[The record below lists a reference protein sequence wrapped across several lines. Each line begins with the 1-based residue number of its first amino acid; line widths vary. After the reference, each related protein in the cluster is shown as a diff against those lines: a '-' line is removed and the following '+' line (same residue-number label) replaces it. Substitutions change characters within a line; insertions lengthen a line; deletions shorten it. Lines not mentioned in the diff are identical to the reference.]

1 VSQVYTCCEQ
11 VEDAQVANPAPKR
24 ELPLPL
30 DVWDWNAGMDSSVNN
45 DSFPQQQHDAW
56 LGDSDCAADAFV
68 PNDAALL
75 LMQMGAHPLTPT
87 NTGTLDKAVVSEPGS
102 TSMGR
107 MNSAVMM
114 DNAATSAFSD
124 TATSAFSDTGSG
136 AFFSA
141 ATGATGAFNDTAAGA
156 FSDTGSGAFFSA
168 ATGAFN
174 DTATGA
180 FYNKP
185 WSMLDSPAADSL
197 NSSPVTATYGTGMD
211 SFSYGTADGSIGSEP
226 LDAWNM
232 SSKRSVKRGRGKL
245 TDTSRHKHRLDGF
258 YKHCCLE
265 WRACMG
271 ICGGVLFAL

>member
-1 VSQVYTCCEQ
+1 

-24 ELPLPL
+24 EFPLPL
-30 DVWDWNAGMDSSVNN
+30 DVWDGNAGRDSSDNN
-45 DSFPQQQHDAW
+45 DSFPQQQQDAW
-56 LGDSDCAADAFV
+56 LGDSDCAADASV

-87 NTGTLDKAVVSEPGS
+87 NTGTLDKAVVSEPSS
-102 TSMGR
+102 TSMGG

-114 DNAATSAFSD
+114 GNAATSAFSD
-124 TATSAFSDTGSG
+124 TAT
-136 AFFSA
+136 
-141 ATGATGAFNDTAAGA
+141 GA

-180 FYNKP
+180 FNDTAAGAFYNTP
-185 WSMLDSPAADSL
+185 WSMLESPAADSL
-197 NSSPVTATYGTGMD
+197 NSSPVTAPYGTGMD
-211 SFSYGTADGSIGSEP
+211 LFSYGTADGSIGSEP
-226 LDAWNM
+226 LDAWDM

-245 TDTSRHKHRLDGF
+245 TDTSRHKHRLDGL

-271 ICGGVLFAL
+271 IYGGVLFAL

>member
-1 VSQVYTCCEQ
+1 
-11 VEDAQVANPAPKR
+11 VANPAPKR
-24 ELPLPL
+24 EFSLPL

-45 DSFPQQQHDAW
+45 DSFPQQQQDAW

-87 NTGTLDKAVVSEPGS
+87 NTGTLDKAVVSEPS
-102 TSMGR
+102 SISMGG

-114 DNAATSAFSD
+114 DNAATSAFH
-124 TATSAFSDTGSG
+124 
-136 AFFSA
+136 
-141 ATGATGAFNDTAAGA
+141 
-156 FSDTGSGAFFSA
+156 
-168 ATGAFN
+168 

-180 FYNKP
+180 FHDTTIGAFYNTP
-185 WSMLDSPAADSL
+185 WSMLDSPAVDSL

-211 SFSYGTADGSIGSEP
+211 SFSYRTADGSIGSEP
-226 LDAWNM
+226 LDAWDM
-232 SSKRSVKRGRGKL
+232 SGKRSVKRGRGKL

-258 YKHCCLE
+258 YKQCCLE

-271 ICGGVLFAL
+271 IYGGVLFAL

>member
-1 VSQVYTCCEQ
+1 VSQLHTCCEQ

-24 ELPLPL
+24 EFPLPL

-45 DSFPQQQHDAW
+45 DSFPQQQQDAW

-87 NTGTLDKAVVSEPGS
+87 NTGTLDKAAVGEPNS
-102 TSMGR
+102 ITMGG
-107 MNSAVMM
+107 MNSAVMT

-124 TATSAFSDTGSG
+124 TASG
-136 AFFSA
+136 AFHD
-141 ATGATGAFNDTAAGA
+141 TATGAF
-156 FSDTGSGAFFSA
+156 S
-168 ATGAFN
+168 

-180 FYNKP
+180 FYNTATGAFYNTAAGAFYNTP

-197 NSSPVTATYGTGMD
+197 NSSPVTAPYGTGMNL
-211 SFSYGTADGSIGSEP
+211 FSYGTAGGSSGSEP
-226 LDAWNM
+226 LDPWDM

-245 TDTSRHKHRLDGF
+245 TDTSRHKRRLDGF

-265 WRACMG
+265 W
-271 ICGGVLFAL
+271 